1 MLLVLAHLVLEARLP
16 VLARLVVEAELPVE
30 LLLSRPSFSAAMA
43 GTTPK
48 PRATYEPVP
57 RSR

>member
-1 MLLVLAHLVLEARLP
+1 MQAQVLVVLVVLAHLVLEPAVP
-16 VLARLVVEAELPVE
+16 VV

-48 PRATYEPVP
+48 LRATYEPVP